1 MTDYITYPQEQ
12 ETQTVEPQTVETQ
25 PSDNEITEQNMREY
39 FERLINHVV
48 GLTSTAQK
56 VDELTQRVNDM
67 QNRIYGLEVEN
78 DNLKRDLE
86 SQIETV
92 NQVRAQHDA
101 VELELHNSREHTH
114 ALAETIVM
122 RDKRVAEL
130 DQARQTAEDRADQ
143 WGKDLNVALNR
154 NADQEA
160 LIADLRSQLDTMTV
174 GRDEWARQAHN
185 ASEEAAKV
193 RANLERIQA
202 ILNPP
207 RPVESYE
214 PYSEPQADV
223 A

>member
-1 MTDYITYPQEQ
+1 V
-12 ETQTVEPQTVETQ
+12 ETQTVETQ
-25 PSDNEITEQNMREY
+25 PSDNAITEQNMREY

-130 DQARQTAEDRADQ
+130 DQARQSAEDHAREAELELQVAENRISDQ
-143 WGKDLNVALNR
+143 D
-154 NADQEA
+154 A

-207 RPVESYE
+207 RPVADWMESKI
-214 PYSEPQADV
+214 EPQADV

>member
-1 MTDYITYPQEQ
+1 
-12 ETQTVEPQTVETQ
+12 
-25 PSDNEITEQNMREY
+25 
-39 FERLINHVV
+39 
-48 GLTSTAQK
+48 
-56 VDELTQRVNDM
+56 
-67 QNRIYGLEVEN
+67 
-78 DNLKRDLE
+78 
-86 SQIETV
+86 
-92 NQVRAQHDA
+92 
-101 VELELHNSREHTH
+101 
-114 ALAETIVM
+114 M

-143 WGKDLNVALNR
+143 WSKDFQVAENR
-154 NADQEA
+154 LSDQEA